1 MAKEKLIHDGGI
13 CGSTSK
19 AGGGHGGRYN
29 SKGKPIPDGGTDDTP
44 TLWNMF
50 KKVKHIR
57 LDLENVKVQTKHI
70 ILEAESLER
79 AILECIAPL
88 DAPECS
94 E

>member
-1 MAKEKLIHDGGI
+1 MAGEKV
-13 CGSTSK
+13 
-19 AGGGHGGRYN
+19 
-29 SKGKPIPDGGTDDTP
+29 IPDGSTDDTP

-50 KKVKHIR
+50 KKVKHMR
-57 LDLENVKVQTKHI
+57 LDLEDVKVQTKHI

-88 DAPECS
+88 DTADFS